1 MTRAEAYAACK
12 RALGTADALST
23 LDALGEAGL
32 VSDLCIEPRDVP
44 TCDLVDAADAL
55 RQQAVAGQ
63 RTLRATQPDVS
74 VGAARK
80 QFLRVQR
87 GAA

>member
-12 RALGTADALST
+12 RALGTANAIET

-44 TCDLVDAADAL
+44 TCDLVDAANRFAE
-55 RQQAVAGQ
+55 
-63 RTLRATQPDVS
+63 
-74 VGAARK
+74 VGKTMLTARK
-80 QFLRVQR
+80 
-87 GAA
+87 GSA

>member
-23 LDALGEAGL
+23 LNALGEAGL

-44 TCDLVDAADAL
+44 TCDLLDAAEKLLTA
-55 RQQAVAGQ
+55 QAG
-63 RTLRATQPDVS
+63 
-74 VGAARK
+74 
-80 QFLRVQR
+80 
-87 GAA
+87 